1 MVFRTLQMTVQYDT
15 MTKWN
20 GAYLRSSSEPSLR
33 VAMMIPD
40 DRMYSEDHIWV
51 KLDEA
56 QVLLGVTDVLLKNL
70 GTIVSVELP
79 EPGDEMMPD
88 IPFGEIESMEKIY
101 QMYPPGDGEV
111 LERNEMLGWKPE
123 RLAED
128 PYGEGWLL
136 KIKIEDTEQ
145 LKQLMNA
152 ESYEE
157 KSEDLSL

>member
-1 MVFRTLQMTVQYDT
+1 
-15 MTKWN
+15 
-20 GAYLRSSSEPSLR
+20 
-33 VAMMIPD
+33 MIPD
-40 DRMYSEDHIWV
+40 DRMYSSDHIWV

-56 QVLLGVTDVLLKNL
+56 QVLMGVTDVLLNSL
-70 GTIVSVELP
+70 GTLVSVELP

-88 IPFGEIESMEKIY
+88 IPFGEIETMEAVY
-101 QMYPPGDGEV
+101 QMYPPADGEV
-111 LERNEMLGWKPE
+111 LETNKALGWKPE

-152 ESYEE
+152 ESYQEKCEE
-157 KSEDLSL
+157 KSMQVEDD